1 MIENLLDSIKQAGM
15 DYETFRKLFA
25 TQIENPDL
33 NNEQEKKYFENRK
46 LNWHRTQRLEKTYN
60 PSTELINAVTKID
73 EPQIWTVITESWCG
87 DSAQVLPIIVKAAS
101 LSDNITLKI
110 ITRDD
115 NPEIM
120 DRYLTNGS
128 RSIPKLI
135 VFDEDGMELFQWG
148 PRPKDAAILMKELK
162 EKNISG
168 AELYEKLHLWY
179 GKDRGRTFERE
190 LTELISN
197 SIKKSI
203 RI

>member
-25 TQIENPDL
+25 AQIEKPDL

-46 LNWHRTQRLEKTYN
+46 LNWHRTQRLEKTFN
-60 PSTELINAVTKID
+60 PSAELINAVTKID
-73 EPQIWTVITESWCG
+73 EPQIWAVITESWCG

-101 LSDNITLKI
+101 LNNNITLQI

-135 VFDEDGMELFQWG
+135 VFDEDGMEFFQWG

-179 GKDRGRTFERE
+179 SKDRGRTFERE